1 MKEWII
7 GWLAEK
13 STWAGAI
20 ALASAFG
27 MPELSDAQQTALVA
41 LGASFF
47 AMPDRK

>member
-1 MKEWII
+1 MKDWII

-27 MPELSDAQQTALVA
+27 AVA
-41 LGASFF
+41 TMVIEAF
-47 AMPDRK
+47 AGSK